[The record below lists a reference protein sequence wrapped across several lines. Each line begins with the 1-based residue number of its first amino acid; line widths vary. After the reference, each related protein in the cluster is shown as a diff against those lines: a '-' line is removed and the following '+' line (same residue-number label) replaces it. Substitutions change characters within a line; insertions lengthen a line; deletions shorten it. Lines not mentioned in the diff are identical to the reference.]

1 MDFSATLSGAELQR
15 VQQQVES
22 FNKALGAKRTS
33 KETLDKN
40 DFLKI
45 LLTQLT
51 HQDPT
56 KPMEDKEFIAQ
67 MAQFSTLEQ
76 MTNMSEEFEKLRSLF
91 SVNQA
96 YQMLGQTVEIA
107 DGEQTIT
114 GVVEEIVGREFPQV
128 LINGTYYDFSKIV
141 KVKR

>member
-15 VQQQVES
+15 VQQQVDS
-22 FNKALGAKRTS
+22 FNKVLGGKRAS
-33 KETLDKN
+33 KESLDKD

-76 MTNMSEEFEKLRSLF
+76 MTNMSQEFEKLRSLF
-91 SVNQA
+91 SATQA
-96 YQMLGQTVEIA
+96 YQMLGKTVEIT
-107 DGEQTIT
+107 DGDNAIT
-114 GVVEEIVGREFPQV
+114 GIVEEIVGRDYPQLLV
-128 LINGTYYDFSKIV
+128 NGSYYDFSKIV